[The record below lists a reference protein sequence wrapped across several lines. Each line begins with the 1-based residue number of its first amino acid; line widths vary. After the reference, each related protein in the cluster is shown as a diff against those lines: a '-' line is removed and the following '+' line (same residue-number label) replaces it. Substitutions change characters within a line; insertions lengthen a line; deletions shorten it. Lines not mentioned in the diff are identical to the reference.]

1 LPKEHCPMPE
11 GYRPGFTASDPVVR
25 AALDPILL
33 EHRMR
38 IFRECFRDPM
48 EM

>member
-1 LPKEHCPMPE
+1 MPE

-38 IFRECFRDPM
+38 IFKECFRDPM
-48 EM
+48 EL